1 MDDLSK
7 LPAQIYRFHCCG
19 IEVSKIARQL
29 SLDDDFVR
37 ETIVARWYEDK
48 VEATI
53 ESKLKSVRR

>member
-37 ETIVARWYEDK
+37 EVIVAKWFEDK
-48 VEATI
+48 IEAAI
-53 ESKLKSVRR
+53 ESSMRSVRR